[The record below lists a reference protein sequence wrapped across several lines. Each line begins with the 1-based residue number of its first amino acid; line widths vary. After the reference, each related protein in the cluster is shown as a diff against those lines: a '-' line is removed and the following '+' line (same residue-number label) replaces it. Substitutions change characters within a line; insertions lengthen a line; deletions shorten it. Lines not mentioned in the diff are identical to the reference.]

1 MNDPSNPLSPAGGSI
16 SAGPGQG
23 DQPGEPLVGA
33 GLEGS
38 PASTAAQASAEGSP
52 SPRSGAPGPRGAAAK
67 GGETGLAAVLA
78 LPGFRQLWIGQIFA
92 QLADKFY
99 IVLMVFLI
107 AQYWVTE
114 NPQADPALAEAAAA
128 IRMGVENRA
137 QIITLLATGI
147 YVANTIP
154 AMLLG
159 TVAGVWA
166 DRWPKRAVMVSS
178 NALRAGLLLLAPLAL
193 LPGPQW
199 LGLSWGYWA
208 LVAMTVLES
217 VLTQFFAPA
226 EQAAIPLLVPSHQL
240 LAANSLYQATS
251 MGATIVGFA
260 LGDPILRLM
269 HGLLQRLGFN
279 GGEFV
284 LLPLCYGIAAV
295 AIAAIAIE
303 EPVRPPRNVTVWQEI
318 GEGIQVL
325 RERPSV
331 RSAMLQLVL
340 LYSLLAALYVLAI
353 SLAATIVGLGP
364 TGFGTLLAMSG
375 LGLAIGAVAMA
386 QLGDRFSRRLLG
398 SSGLG
403 MIACCLVLLGQAR
416 GNLAVTL
423 LLCGL
428 LGVGAALLAIP
439 AQTTIQE
446 DTPEDQRGRVFGLQ
460 NNLINIALSLPLV
473 LAGAVVSRYGLLPV
487 LWALAA
493 VALVAALSEQ
503 PWRRC

>member
-1 MNDPSNPLSPAGGSI
+1 MNDANKPQTPAGGSGATG
-16 SAGPGQG
+16 SGQG
-23 DQPGEPLVGA
+23 DQPRAVPLGREA
-33 GLEGS
+33 PGS
-38 PASTAAQASAEGSP
+38 AAPGSAAAQA
-52 SPRSGAPGPRGAAAK
+52 
-67 GGETGLAAVLA
+67 GETGLAAVLA
-78 LPGFRQLWIGQIFA
+78 LPGFRQLWLGQIFS

-107 AQYWVTE
+107 AQYWVTD

-128 IRMGVENRA
+128 MRMGVENRA

-269 HGLLQRLGFN
+269 HGLLQRLGIS

-284 LLPLCYGIAAV
+284 LLPLCYGMAAV

-303 EPVRPPRNVTVWQEI
+303 EPVKPPRNVTVWQEI

-386 QLGDRFSRRLLG
+386 QLGDRFNRRRLG

-403 MIACCLVLLGQAR
+403 LIAFCLVLLGQTR

-473 LAGAVVSRYGLLPV
+473 LAGAVVSRYGLPPV
-487 LWALAA
+487 LWGLAA
-493 VALVAALSEQ
+493 VAVVAALCEQ

>member
-1 MNDPSNPLSPAGGSI
+1 M
-16 SAGPGQG
+16 SASDDRLGQDRLGP
-23 DQPGEPLVGA
+23 DRPVG
-33 GLEGS
+33 
-38 PASTAAQASAEGSP
+38 TTIAQ
-52 SPRSGAPGPRGAAAK
+52 SG
-67 GGETGLAAVLA
+67 GLAAVLA
-78 LPGFRQLWIGQIFA
+78 QPGFRKLWIGQIFS

-107 AQYWVTE
+107 AQYWVTD
-114 NPQADPALAEAAAA
+114 NPQPDPLLAEAAAA
-128 IRMGVENRA
+128 MRMGVENRA
-137 QIITLLATGI
+137 QLITLLATGI

-166 DRWPKRAVMVSS
+166 DRWPKRGVMVAS
-178 NALRAGLLLLAPLAL
+178 NGLRALLVLLAPLTL
-193 LPGPQW
+193 LPGPTW
-199 LGLSWGYWA
+199 LGLGWGYWA
-208 LVAMTVLES
+208 LVLMTLLES

-226 EQAAIPLLVPSHQL
+226 EQAAIPLLVPPQQL

-251 MGATIVGFA
+251 MAATIVGFA
-260 LGDPILRLM
+260 LGDPILRLL
-269 HGLLQRLGFN
+269 HGLLQGVGVR

-284 LLPLCYGIAAV
+284 LLPLCYGAAAV
-295 AIAAIAIE
+295 AIAAIRLE
-303 EPVRPPRNVTVWQEI
+303 ETPRPPRDVGVWQEMI
-318 GEGIQVL
+318 EGMQVL

-353 SLAATIVGLGP
+353 SLAATINGLGP

-398 SSGLG
+398 CTGLG
-403 MIACCLVLLGQAR
+403 LIACCLVLLGQAR
-416 GNLAVTL
+416 GQLVLTL
-423 LLCGL
+423 TLCGL
-428 LGVGAALLAIP
+428 LGLGAALLAIP

-446 DTPEDQRGRVFGLQ
+446 ETPEDQRGRIFGLQ

-473 LAGAVVSRYGLLPV
+473 LAGALVSRYGLLPV
-487 LWALAA
+487 LWVLAA
-493 VALVAALSEQ
+493 VALLAALIER
-503 PWRRC
+503 PWQRG